1 MDCCVTFKE
10 LWATAVLRGFGKDCV
25 VVVVVGDHDVS
36 ESAAGCDGESAG
48 FIGAIFS

>member
-25 VVVVVGDHDVS
+25 VVVVVGDHDII
-36 ESAAGCDGESAG
+36 ESAARCDR
-48 FIGAIFS
+48 